1 MSYLSELPPRFRKP
15 ALILSERI
23 AKGGASYEDAVELA
37 KRDCK
42 YPPGANEYNALIER
56 AMT

>member
-1 MSYLSELPPRFRKP
+1 MSYLSELPPRVRKP

-42 YPPGANEYNALIER
+42 YPPGATSTTPSLSGP
-56 AMT
+56 